1 MASPEDTR
9 PDSAG
14 AAASHQIH
22 DGPERRRPEQQ
33 DRRTRPRGGRR
44 AGDMFRDVA
53 TFVYHLL
60 TEPPR

>member
-1 MASPEDTR
+1 MDSPEGTR
-9 PDSAG
+9 PDIAG
-14 AAASHQIH
+14 AAPLQQTHN
-22 DGPERRRPEQQ
+22 GPERRRPEQQ

-53 TFVYHLL
+53 TFVYQLL